1 MNKLNS
7 MGQSLLQSKE
17 DLLLYQKQERI
28 YEALNFQID
37 ETLVKTGIIDEATE
51 SRLKNLNIDTVTFR
65 NYLLSTVQFLKSD
78 DEKFIGL

>member
-51 SRLKNLNIDTVTFR
+51 SRLKNLNIEITC
-65 NYLLSTVQFLKSD
+65 
-78 DEKFIGL
+78 